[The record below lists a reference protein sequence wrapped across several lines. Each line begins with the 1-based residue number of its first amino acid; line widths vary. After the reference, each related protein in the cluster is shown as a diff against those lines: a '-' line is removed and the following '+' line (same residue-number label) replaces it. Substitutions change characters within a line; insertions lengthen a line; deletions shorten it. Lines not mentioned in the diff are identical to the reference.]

1 MLQRSLLIFFYPL
14 CLLAQN
20 LDIRG
25 VVSDSVTGERLP
37 FANISILQT
46 AWGAATNLN
55 GFFLISNVPP
65 ANYEIA
71 ASAVGY
77 NRLVK
82 PVVVEG
88 TVPVILNF
96 RLSPQ
101 PVQMEGVTVSGMNH
115 QALSEIRTSTHV
127 LGRQELQRV
136 PVSGQDDIL
145 RSIQILPGIV
155 STSDVNSQF
164 YVRGGSGDQNLILL
178 DGMRIYNPFHA
189 FGLFSIFDPDVVKTV
204 EVYTGAFPPEY
215 GNRLSSVIKI
225 STRDGNASAISG
237 HGDIN
242 FLSSKIQLESPLT
255 ENIQWIATG
264 RKSLFSNVFQRFLRD
279 DVPLS
284 FYDGLMKATYKSPD
298 AENRY
303 SLKMFVSRDDLNS
316 ASQTDPDY
324 SWSNFSGA
332 FEINT
337 LFTDR
342 LFLSTSLSMTK
353 FNQQR
358 SPKFES
364 AITPASTAVTEFAIR
379 TEATLYG
386 SSNDL
391 FFFGFEFD
399 IPNLDY
405 SFVDRFGHPR
415 KLASTEP
422 ELSVWAHYQAA
433 LGDLQ
438 ADVGARM
445 EFSNLLAGFPFRSAF
460 QPRLNF
466 SYDLGSQWK
475 AKASYGHVS
484 QTAITV
490 NNEDDLIPIF
500 YAWIA
505 VPKNVQAEE
514 ADHYVLG
521 IEGNPLFSVSTS
533 LQGYYKSYNPIVA
546 YNRNRLNATEA
557 DVVLGH
563 GESYGAELLV
573 RTTDPVFDFYSAYT
587 LSWTTLTLDNISYPP
602 RYDRRHTLNILATLH
617 ILDNLDLTS
626 RVEFGSGLPFTQSVG
641 YYDRLTFSGLDRE
654 PSLNETGQSY
664 ALLGPKNAVRLPP
677 YHRLDVNLS
686 YRLSISRFFRASFG
700 VNLVNAYNRK
710 NIFYF
715 DRSTGRR
722 VDMLGFFPSASM
734 KLELLP

>member
-1 MLQRSLLIFFYPL
+1 MY
-14 CLLAQN
+14 LLAQN
-20 LDIRG
+20 PDLRG
-25 VVSDSVTGERLP
+25 VVSDSATGERLP

-46 AWGAATNLN
+46 SRGAATNLS

-65 ANYEIA
+65 GKYEIM

-77 NRLVK
+77 DRLVK

-88 TVPVILNF
+88 KEPVILNF
-96 RLSPQ
+96 SLSPQ
-101 PVQMEGVTVSGMNH
+101 PVQMEGVTVSGMG
-115 QALSEIRTSTHV
+115 QRAQTEIRTSTHI
-127 LGRQELQRV
+127 LGKQDLQRV
-136 PVSGQDDIL
+136 PMSGQDDIL

-189 FGLFSIFDPDVVKTV
+189 FGIFSVFDPDVVKTA
-204 EVYTGAFPPEY
+204 EVYTGAFPPEF

-225 STRDGNASAISG
+225 STRDGNASGVAG

-242 FLSSKIQLESPLT
+242 FLSSKIQLESPIT
-255 ENIQWIATG
+255 ENIQWIMTG

-303 SLKMFVSRDDLNS
+303 SLKMFVSGDDLKS
-316 ASQTDPDY
+316 AAQTDPDY
-324 SWSNFSGA
+324 SWSNLSGA
-332 FEINT
+332 FEMNT

-342 LFLSTSLSMTK
+342 LFLSTSLSMSK
-353 FNQQR
+353 FDQQR
-358 SPKFES
+358 NPKFGS
-364 AITPASTAVTEFAIR
+364 AVAPASTAVTEFAVR

-386 SSNDL
+386 SSDDL

-399 IPNLDY
+399 TPSLDY
-405 SFVDRFGHPR
+405 SFVDRFGLSR
-415 KLASTEP
+415 NLASTEP
-422 ELSVWAHYQAA
+422 ELSAWVHYQAA
-433 LGDLQ
+433 FGTLQ
-438 ADVGARM
+438 ADVGIRM
-445 EFSNLLAGFPFRSAF
+445 EFSNLLAGFPLRSAL

-490 NNEDDLIPIF
+490 SNEDDLIPIF

-533 LQGYYKSYNPIVA
+533 LQAYYKSYNPIVA
-546 YNRNRLNATEA
+546 YNRNRLNAIEA
-557 DVVLGH
+557 DVVLGR
-563 GESYGAELLV
+563 GESYGTELLV
-573 RTTDPVFDFYSAYT
+573 RMSDPVFDFYSAYT

-602 RYDRRHTLNILATLH
+602 RYDRRHTLNILATVH
-617 ILDNLDLTS
+617 VLDNLDLTS
-626 RVEFGSGLPFTQSVG
+626 RLEFGSGLPFTQSVG
-641 YYDRLTFSGLDRE
+641 FYDRLTFSGLDRE
-654 PSLNETGQSY
+654 PTLNETGESY
-664 ALLGPKNAVRLPP
+664 ALLGVKNAVRLPA
-677 YHRLDVNLS
+677 YHRLDISLS
-686 YRLSISRFFRASFG
+686 YRFALLQFLRVSMGIN
-700 VNLVNAYNRK
+700 VVNAYNRK

-722 VDMLGFFPSASM
+722 VDMLGFFPSASI